1 MVRLCLTKGAGRKER
16 EEAGKEKKMVITEVI
31 TGAPWVSVYLARGF
45 WGMLKKEGGLE
56 TSQLSLGPSGLEILV
71 SLVKGKRQVTSW
83 ITDKFTLAN
92 ISRNG
97 SAS

>member
-1 MVRLCLTKGAGRKER
+1 
-16 EEAGKEKKMVITEVI
+16 MVITEVI

-45 WGMLKKEGGLE
+45 WGVLKKEGGLE
-56 TSQLSLGPSGLEILV
+56 TNQLSLGPSGLETLV